1 MSLSFFIQPLIACAT
16 CRVDR
21 DTPIFL
27 AEQNMLYFLLSLIMI
42 MLAGLIVIIF
52 RFAHAAKKAAKAA
65 PNQPSH

>member
-42 MLAGLIVIIF
+42 MLAGLGIIIL
-52 RFAHAAKKAAKAA
+52 RFAHAARKADKAS
-65 PNQPSH
+65 PYQPSN